1 MRGVWMSTGTSLGGA
16 AGDVMISAALIL
28 AASRGAA
35 STSGA
40 AARIG
45 LASTSNSASGCVPVT
60 DCTNAMVCAIR
71 RSRSFFQL
79 ITHLGPGYLGKKPLR
94 KQDISSHVRQPT
106 LEAARPGRR
115 QPPLLTGQLR
125 YAPA

>member
-1 MRGVWMSTGTSLGGA
+1 MRGIWMSTGTSLGGA

-35 STSGA
+35 STAGA

-45 LASTSNSASGCVPVT
+45 LASTANYAPGGLAVT
-60 DCTNAMVCAIR
+60 HCTNAMVCAIR

-79 ITHLGPGYLGKKPLR
+79 ITHLGPQHSTKKPSR
-94 KQDISSHVRQPT
+94 KQDICSHVRQPT
-106 LEAARPGRR
+106 LEAARRGRR
-115 QPPLLTGQLR
+115 QPPLLTGQ
-125 YAPA
+125 P